1 MLPPAAVV
9 VNLARLHLRRQSR
22 TKSWIPASSS
32 WLSGWLSDWFARQG
46 YPLASTSCILVR
58 LRFMPCPLCGE
69 ICHCSSVAYSAAPP
83 RWLADDDDARPVV
96 APPHAEAETS
106 GADAH
111 VVPPATEASP
121 PSSATPADNSE
132 PVPEDSPAWRQ
143 EVADR
148 LNRYQARRK
157 PRPPRYPSLRLQFDQ
172 GSSTQTARDT
182 SIESSAFPQRMATAS
197 NHALALDGFADS
209 DAVENPVCGVPALP
223 ETRLVEEAP
232 VAPTT
237 AKIIEFP
244 RSEFQRSWT
253 PPPAPLDELAEPVFD
268 RDRLRILEAP
278 EVVPPPP
285 ALGGI
290 TIEAAQRPEVEKRPG
305 IDIPLQSAPL
315 TRRILAA
322 AIDGVI
328 IVAAGALFGFI
339 FWKVT
344 AIRPPRLQ
352 VFSLAAGLS
361 CLFWAVY
368 QYLLVVYSGTT
379 PGLRLARLE
388 LARFDGSRASRR
400 LRRWRILASFLSA
413 ASLGMG
419 YVWVFLDEDSLCW
432 HDRITHTYLA
442 PKSRAATART
452 GA

>member
-1 MLPPAAVV
+1 
-9 VNLARLHLRRQSR
+9 
-22 TKSWIPASSS
+22 
-32 WLSGWLSDWFARQG
+32 
-46 YPLASTSCILVR
+46 
-58 LRFMPCPLCGE
+58 MPCPLCGD
-69 ICHCSSVAYSAAPP
+69 ICHCSSVAYSAAAP
-83 RWLADDDDARPVV
+83 RWLADDDEARPAVV
-96 APPHAEAETS
+96 APHPESSTS
-106 GADAH
+106 EVDAQPL
-111 VVPPATEASP
+111 PPATDVLA
-121 PSSATPADNSE
+121 PSSAIPADSAE
-132 PVPEDSPAWRQ
+132 PMPEDSPAWRQ

-182 SIESSAFPQRMATAS
+182 SVKSSAIPHRMTTAS

-209 DAVENPVCGVPALP
+209 DAVENPASGVPALL
-223 ETRLVEEAP
+223 ETRLAHEAP
-232 VAPTT
+232 VARHGELLQPAAPTT

-244 RSEFQRSWT
+244 RSEFQRSEPQRSWT

-268 RDRLRILEAP
+268 RDRPRILEAP

-290 TIEAAQRPEVEKRPG
+290 TIEPAQRPEMEKRPG

-315 TRRILAA
+315 TRRILSA

-328 IVAAGALFGFI
+328 ITAAGALFGFI

-352 VFSLAAGLS
+352 VMGLAAGLS
-361 CLFWAVY
+361 GLFWAVY
-368 QYLLVVYSGTT
+368 QYLLVVYSGAT

-388 LARFDGSRASRR
+388 LTRFDGTIASRR

-442 PKSRAATART
+442 PKSHAPAPRA